1 MLLKSL
7 RGERRHGI
15 KGPVS
20 QTAGASHDAPS
31 STWCPREAG
40 AHPYLPSG
48 RRHDLCIAGF
58 QFDDVVKEPV
68 VPTQSGRRRRPANVG
83 LERFLDEF
91 L

>member
-1 MLLKSL
+1 MLLRSL
-7 RGERRHGI
+7 RENAGME
-15 KGPVS
+15 
-20 QTAGASHDAPS
+20 GASVPNCWREPRCALFDM
-31 STWCPREAG
+31 CPREAG
-40 AHPYLPSG
+40 ARPYLPSG

-68 VPTQSGRRRRPANVG
+68 VPTQSGRRRRPGNVG

>member
-1 MLLKSL
+1 MESRGQCPKLLARATMRLL
-7 RGERRHGI
+7 RH
-15 KGPVS
+15 VS
-20 QTAGASHDAPS
+20 Q
-31 STWCPREAG
+31 RAG

-68 VPTQSGRRRRPANVG
+68 VPTQSGRRRRPGNVG

>member
-1 MLLKSL
+1 MES
-7 RGERRHGI
+7 RGQCPNCWREPRC
-15 KGPVS
+15 
-20 QTAGASHDAPS
+20 ALFDM
-31 STWCPREAG
+31 CPREAG

-68 VPTQSGRRRRPANVG
+68 VPTHSGRRRRPGNVG

>member
-31 STWCPREAG
+31 SICVPEGPGRTLICHLEDGTTFVSPGSSLTTW
-40 AHPYLPSG
+40 
-48 RRHDLCIAGF
+48 
-58 QFDDVVKEPV
+58 
-68 VPTQSGRRRRPANVG
+68 
-83 LERFLDEF
+83 
-91 L
+91 